1 MMEESEFR
9 ALVSLLDDEDPQ
21 VVDMVTEKILSLGN
35 DIVPFLESEWEK
47 SFNPLVQERIEN
59 ITHLLQ
65 YEQVKIRL
73 REWYESEDQDL
84 LTGMWAV
91 ATYQYPDLELEKL
104 KQDIEQVYYE
114 VWLNFKQ
121 GLHPYDQV
129 KILNGLLF
137 WTYKFSANL
146 KNFHSPSN
154 SYINCVL
161 ESKKGNPI
169 SLCIIYL
176 IIARKLKLP
185 ISGVNLPNLF
195 VLTYK
200 DPKYPQ
206 FYINAYN
213 KGLIFSRDDIENYI
227 KELKMEPIDSFF
239 EPCSNAEIIRRVFR
253 NLIQSYKK
261 AGEKEK
267 EAEVSEL
274 LEVITSPG
282 DIF

>member
-1 MMEESEFR
+1 MEESEFK
-9 ALVSLLDDEDPQ
+9 ALVSLLEDDDPS
-21 VVDMVTEKILSLGN
+21 VIRMVTDKILSLGN
-35 DIVPFLESEWEK
+35 DIVPFLESEWE
-47 SFNPLVQERIEN
+47 SNFNSIVQERIED

-65 YEQVKIRL
+65 FEQVKERL
-73 REWYESEDQDL
+73 KNWFESDDQDL
-84 LTGMWAV
+84 LEGMWAI
-91 ATYQYPDLELEKL
+91 ATYQYPDLVLEKL
-104 KQDIEQVYYE
+104 KQEIEQIYYE
-114 VWLNFKQ
+114 MWLNFKP

-129 KILNGLLF
+129 KILNGLMF
-137 WTYKFSANL
+137 HTYKFSSNL

-161 ESKKGNPI
+161 ETKKGNPI

-176 IIARKLKLP
+176 IIATKLKLP
-185 ISGVNLPNLF
+185 VYGVNLPNLF

-213 KGLIFSRDDIENYI
+213 KGIIFSREDIENYI
-227 KELKMEPIDSFF
+227 KELKLEPRDNFF
-239 EPCSNAEIIRRVFR
+239 EPCTNPEIIRRIFR

-261 AGEKEK
+261 AGESEK
-267 EAEVSEL
+267 ELEVSEL
-274 LEVITSPG
+274 LQVVTSEG

>member
-1 MMEESEFR
+1 MTESELK
-9 ALVSLLDDEDPQ
+9 ALVSLLEDNDPR
-21 VVDMVTEKILSLGN
+21 VIDMVTEKIISLGN

-47 SFNPLVQERIEN
+47 NFNPEVQTRIEN

-65 YEQVKIRL
+65 FEQVKNRL
-73 REWYESEDQDL
+73 AEWFESDEQDL
-84 LTGMWAV
+84 LTGMWAI

-104 KQDIEQVYYE
+104 KQEIEQIYYE
-114 VWLNFKQ
+114 IWLNFKP

-146 KNFHSPSN
+146 KNFHSPAN

-176 IIARKLKLP
+176 IIARKLNLP
-185 ISGVNLPNLF
+185 IHGVNLPNLF

-200 DPKYPQ
+200 DPKYEQ

-213 KGLIFSRDDIENYI
+213 KGLIFSKDDIENYI
-227 KELKMEPIDSFF
+227 KELRIERRDSFF

-253 NLIQSYKK
+253 NLILSYEK

-267 EAEVSEL
+267 ELEVSEL
-274 LEVITSPG
+274 LQIVTAEG
-282 DIF
+282 DIY